1 MAIITLE
8 EVKVLAQITD
18 NSKDAVIDLMIPEVE
33 GFIKSYTK
41 NDFSKGYP
49 VGIKRVV
56 AQMIRFDVYNR
67 NKGLGVSSQSI
78 STHSINFDADYIA
91 GYPAKLIGSL
101 NAFSK
106 NKQVQFV

>member
-1 MAIITLE
+1 
-8 EVKVLAQITD
+8 
-18 NSKDAVIDLMIPEVE
+18 
-33 GFIKSYTK
+33 
-41 NDFSKGYP
+41 
-49 VGIKRVV
+49 
-56 AQMIRFDVYNR
+56 MIRFDVYNR